1 MHFDFDAGKYAVYV
15 WPAFALTAAAF
26 VWMIADSLGASRR
39 WRREA
44 ERLQAER
51 TQRGAGRS

>member
-1 MHFDFDAGKYAVYV
+1 MMDLGKYAPFII
-15 WPAFALTAAAF
+15 PAYALTIGFF
-26 VWMIADSLGASRR
+26 VWATAASLLSVRR

-51 TQRGAGRS
+51 GK